1 MFFWN
6 FANLKYLSMVSVT
19 VNKTEISVHVR
30 MTAENI

>member
-1 MFFWN
+1 MYFWN

-19 VNKTEISVHVR
+19 FNKTEISVRVC